1 MVPQGLAHFSERI
14 VMRISCVTYKAD
26 IILLNCH
33 MCSSVD
39 MWEKFLSRFRPS
51 CIKCGGPV
59 GDKKAPLLQFS
70 PLLLPTLPKFA
81 HFAHLR
87 LHKLS
92 KPVPHLE
99 DGGDFESKTSI
110 QLNVGAFYHTQQTE
124 DSAVAVEF
132 LRFYLCVA
140 VPEGV
145 HMMMMKIVVS
155 MMTMVTVMMT
165 DDGDDDGDDDDDDD
179 VDGDGDG
186 DDDEVMM
193 TTIVTVIVIVIVTEF
208 FWFYLCSAVQD

>member
-1 MVPQGLAHFSERI
+1 MF
-14 VMRISCVTYKAD
+14 
-26 IILLNCH
+26 
-33 MCSSVD
+33 
-39 MWEKFLSRFRPS
+39 
-51 CIKCGGPV
+51 KCGHVGEVFIAISSIMHQVRGPV

-110 QLNVGAFYHTQQTE
+110 QLNAGAFYHTQQTE
-124 DSAVAVEF
+124 DPAAAVEF

-145 HMMMMKIVVS
+145 HINN
-155 MMTMVTVMMT
+155 
-165 DDGDDDGDDDDDDD
+165 DDEDSGKYDDDGGNDDD
-179 VDGDGDG
+179 GRR
-186 DDDEVMM
+186 
-193 TTIVTVIVIVIVTEF
+193 
-208 FWFYLCSAVQD
+208 

>member
-1 MVPQGLAHFSERI
+1 MVPQGLAHFSER
-14 VMRISCVTYKAD
+14 VAMRISCVTYNAD
-26 IILLNCH
+26 MILLDCH

-87 LHKLS
+87 LGKLS
-92 KPVPHLE
+92 KSVPHLE

-110 QLNVGAFYHTQQTE
+110 QLNVMLEPFITLNERRTLLSRWNSSGFTC
-124 DSAVAVEF
+124 VLLFRREF
-132 LRFYLCVA
+132 IWWWWR
-140 VPEGV
+140 
-145 HMMMMKIVVS
+145 
-155 MMTMVTVMMT
+155 
-165 DDGDDDGDDDDDDD
+165 
-179 VDGDGDG
+179 
-186 DDDEVMM
+186 
-193 TTIVTVIVIVIVTEF
+193 
-208 FWFYLCSAVQD
+208 